1 MMMKFANILGF
12 AILISLTFVCCVA
25 VAGVTYAAA
34 QSVDKAP
41 VVCPGTNGL
50 TQAEITKILDAH
62 NHPRARRKLEPLT
75 WDCKLAD
82 FAQEWATRGVLEHR
96 EYNMYGENIFVAGS
110 RKVHAASAIDH
121 WMHEKSS
128 WNNDTGACKSGK
140 VCAHYTQIVWKTTAR
155 VGCGI
160 NRQAPGGK
168 WKTMLVCNYDPAG
181 NHPGPAY

>member
-1 MMMKFANILGF
+1 
-12 AILISLTFVCCVA
+12 
-25 VAGVTYAAA
+25 
-34 QSVDKAP
+34 
-41 VVCPGTNGL
+41 
-50 TQAEITKILDAH
+50 
-62 NHPRARRKLEPLT
+62 
-75 WDCKLAD
+75 
-82 FAQEWATRGVLEHR
+82 
-96 EYNMYGENIFVAGS
+96 MYGENIFVAGS
-110 RKVHAASAIDH
+110 RKVHASSAVDH

-128 WNNDTGACKSGK
+128 WNNDAGACKSGK